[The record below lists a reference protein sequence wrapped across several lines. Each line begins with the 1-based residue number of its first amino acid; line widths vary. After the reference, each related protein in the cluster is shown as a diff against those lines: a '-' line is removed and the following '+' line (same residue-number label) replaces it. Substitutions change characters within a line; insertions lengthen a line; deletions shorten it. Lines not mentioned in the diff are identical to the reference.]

1 MIRARTLADQVYDH
15 LLRRISSGALLP
27 GTPLRELEL
36 VGELGV
42 SRTPIREA
50 LARLAE
56 YGLAEVL
63 TNRSTHVRR
72 LSKRAVVQIYAVR
85 QVLER
90 LAVRLACQRLTTED
104 LCRLEALVPEPTRRR
119 TDPFVNACYEFD
131 LELHRTIAQ
140 ASANPILAAEIRK
153 LHDLIQLVHKPV
165 ADRWQRLNR
174 ELHQHGQ
181 ILDRLKARDRTG
193 SACAMVEH
201 LRAACRYM
209 QRTMPADKMLASKAT
224 ANEAGTGTGA

>member
-15 LLRRISSGALLP
+15 LLRGISSGELSP
-27 GTPLRELEL
+27 STPLRELEL
-36 VGELGV
+36 VAVLGV

-56 YGLAEVL
+56 YGLVEVL
-63 TNRSTHVRR
+63 SNRTTYVRR

-90 LAVRLACQRLTTED
+90 LAVRLACPRLTAED
-104 LCRLEALVPEPTRRR
+104 LRRLEALVPEPTRRR
-119 TDPFVNACYEFD
+119 TEAFVNACYEFD
-131 LELHRTIAQ
+131 IELHRTIAS
-140 ASANPILAAEIRK
+140 ASDNPILAAEIRK

-165 ADRWQRLNR
+165 ADRGQRLNR
-174 ELHQHGQ
+174 ELEQHKK
-181 ILDRLKARDRTG
+181 ILDCLKARDRAG
-193 SACAMVEH
+193 CARALVEH

-209 QRTMPADKMLASKAT
+209 QRLMPDDEEQAGKAT
-224 ANEAGTGTGA
+224 KTGAATETGG